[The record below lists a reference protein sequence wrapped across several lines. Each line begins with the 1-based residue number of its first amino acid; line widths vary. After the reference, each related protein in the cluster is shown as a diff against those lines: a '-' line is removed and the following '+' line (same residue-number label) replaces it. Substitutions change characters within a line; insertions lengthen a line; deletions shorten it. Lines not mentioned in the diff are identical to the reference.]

1 MKRASLLPF
10 AGLAGLQS
18 ATTAS
23 ASQPIARVG
32 GSHLRVSLNAFSFN
46 PLLRSKDPKKKI
58 DLFQVCDFCAQHD
71 IDAVDLTGYYFP
83 GYPEVPDHEYLIRL
97 KRHAF
102 NLGLEISGTGVGN
115 DFTAMDPEI
124 REDSIQLVK
133 DWIDVAAII
142 GAPVIRAFV
151 EAKRPFRNW
160 KHAFGKDDRESATAW
175 IAEALRECAEYGEK
189 HGVIVAVQNHGDFL
203 TTGRQHLELLEK
215 VDHDWC
221 AALVDIAHYHTDDPY
236 ADIAMVAPFAVNW
249 QIKELVR
256 KSSGNEAVDMTRLV
270 SIIRA
275 SGYRGYLPVETLPIP
290 DEVYDPFA
298 RLPIIL
304 DNLRQAMRGEEGE

>member
-1 MKRASLLPF
+1 MKCASLLPF
-10 AGLAGLQS
+10 AGVAGLPTTS
-18 ATTAS
+18 TAS
-23 ASQPIARVG
+23 NSQPIPRLG

-46 PLLRSKDPKKKI
+46 PLLMSKDPKEKI
-58 DLFQVCDFCAQHD
+58 DLFQVCDFCAGHD

-83 GYPEVPDHEYLIRL
+83 GYPEIPDHEYLIRL

-115 DFTAMDPEI
+115 DFVAVDPDI
-124 REDSIQLVK
+124 RKESIKLVK
-133 DWIDVAAII
+133 DWIDVAAVI

-151 EAKRPFRNW
+151 EAKRPYRNW
-160 KHAFGKDDRESATAW
+160 KHAFGKDDREAATAW

-203 TTGRQHLELLEK
+203 TTGPQHLELLEK

-256 KSSGNEAVDMTRLV
+256 SSNDIAAVDMTKLV
-270 SIIRA
+270 GIIRA
-275 SGYRGYLPVETLPIP
+275 SGYRGYLPIETLPIP
-290 DEVYDPFA
+290 DEDYDPFA

-304 DNLRQAMRGEEGE
+304 QKLRQAMLGGE